1 MLKERV
7 QEVSVVHHHEHS
19 ESLTL
24 TSESPSRARSI
35 VTTAAAEWHLAHD
48 VAQRAELLASEI
60 VADAVDHGSD
70 AATLRISL
78 DDEKLELELFDG
90 PRRSAIARSGRD
102 EGVPAMRMRVLA
114 KVADGRYSS
123 DLGESHYARYEIRWS

>member
-1 MLKERV
+1 MHGSGGLVVSHQER
-7 QEVSVVHHHEHS
+7 S

-24 TSESPSRARSI
+24 NSASPGQARSI
-35 VTTAAAEWHLAHD
+35 VSAVVADWRLEPD
-48 VAQRAELLASEI
+48 VAERAELLVSEI

-70 AATLRISL
+70 AATLRITL
-78 DDEKLELELFDG
+78 DDDKLELELFDG
-90 PRRSAIARSGRD
+90 PRRSAIARSGRE
-102 EGVPAMRMRVLA
+102 EGVPGMRMRVLA

>member
-1 MLKERV
+1 MLMTER
-7 QEVSVVHHHEHS
+7 HERS

-24 TSESPSRARSI
+24 SAESPAEVRS
-35 VTTAAAEWHLAHD
+35 VVSSLAAEWLIEPEVAHR
-48 VAQRAELLASEI
+48 VELLASEI

-78 DDEKLELELFDG
+78 EDDEKKVEVELFDG
-90 PRRSAIARSGRD
+90 PRRSAIATSGRA
-102 EGVPAMRMRVLA
+102 EGVPAMRMRVVA
-114 KVADGRYSS
+114 KVADGRYTS

>member
-1 MLKERV
+1 MHGSGGLVVPHEER
-7 QEVSVVHHHEHS
+7 S

-24 TSESPSRARSI
+24 NPASPGEARAVVSDL
-35 VTTAAAEWHLAHD
+35 AAAWHLERD
-48 VAQRAELLASEI
+48 VAERAELLVSEI

-70 AATLRISL
+70 AATLRITL
-78 DDEKLELELFDG
+78 EDDKLELELFDG

-102 EGVPAMRMRVLA
+102 EGVPKMRMRVVA
-114 KVADGRYSS
+114 KVADGRYTS

>member
-1 MLKERV
+1 MGMAGGLIVDTQER
-7 QEVSVVHHHEHS
+7 S

-24 TSESPSRARSI
+24 TSESPAQARSI
-35 VTTAAAEWHLAHD
+35 ITTVAADWHLDHD
-48 VAQRAELLASEI
+48 VARRAELLASEI

-78 DDEKLELELFDG
+78 DAEKLELELFDG
-90 PRRSAIARSGRD
+90 PRRSAIATSGRD
-102 EGVPAMRMRVLA
+102 EGVPAMRMRVMA

-123 DLGESHYARYEIRWS
+123 DLGESHYARYEIRPSE

>member
-1 MLKERV
+1 ML
-7 QEVSVVHHHEHS
+7 HEHERS

-24 TSESPSRARSI
+24 TAASPARARSI
-35 VTTAAAEWHLAHD
+35 MTTAAADWELEHD
-48 VAQRAELLASEI
+48 VAQRAELLVSEI

-90 PRRSAIARSGRD
+90 PRRSAIATSGRD
-102 EGVPAMRMRVLA
+102 DGVPAMRMRVLA

>member
-1 MLKERV
+1 MSTLAADWQIER
-7 QEVSVVHHHEHS
+7 
-19 ESLTL
+19 
-24 TSESPSRARSI
+24 
-35 VTTAAAEWHLAHD
+35 D

-90 PRRSAIARSGRD
+90 PRRSAIATSGRE

-123 DLGESHYARYEIRWS
+123 DIGESHYARYEIRWS

>member
-1 MLKERV
+1 VLP
-7 QEVSVVHHHEHS
+7 HHERS

-24 TSESPSRARSI
+24 TPESPARARSLLS
-35 VTTAAAEWHLAHD
+35 TLAVDWQIERD

-90 PRRSAIARSGRD
+90 PRRSAIATSGRD

-114 KVADGRYSS
+114 MVADGRYSS
-123 DLGESHYARYEIRWS
+123 DLGESHYARYEIRWP

>member
-1 MLKERV
+1 ML
-7 QEVSVVHHHEHS
+7 QHHELS

-24 TSESPSRARSI
+24 TSESPAQALSI
-35 VTTAAAEWHLAHD
+35 VTTVAAEWHLEREI
-48 VAQRAELLASEI
+48 AQRAELLASEI

-70 AATLRISL
+70 AATLRISI

-90 PRRSAIARSGRD
+90 PRRSAIATSGRD

>member
-1 MLKERV
+1 VDWQIER
-7 QEVSVVHHHEHS
+7 
-19 ESLTL
+19 
-24 TSESPSRARSI
+24 
-35 VTTAAAEWHLAHD
+35 D

-90 PRRSAIARSGRD
+90 PRRSAIATSGRD

-114 KVADGRYSS
+114 MVADGRYSS
-123 DLGESHYARYEIRWS
+123 DLGESHYARYEIRWP